1 MSTEELKRRK
11 LYILQEIEA
20 LRALQEEA
28 CIRIDTRIELIASS
42 SSLHPLHLKAF
53 AQDWQDVNGLVSNLK
68 EIAVEDIEYS
78 KRAMYAPR
86 TVKAI
91 HLQDTQYKSSSSDPD
106 VYWTKPKALIVLD
119 RLGKGAFNGFEIREA
134 KQEISKLFTEYEEI
148 INDRVLQIL
157 NQAVYMSKMKREN
170 NE

>member
-42 SSLHPLHLKAF
+42 SNLHPLHLKAF
-53 AQDWQDVNGLVSNLK
+53 AQDWQDVNDLVSNLK
-68 EIAVEDIEYS
+68 EIAIEDIEYS

-91 HLQDTQYKSSSSDPD
+91 HLQDTQYKSSSNDPD
-106 VYWTKPKALIVLD
+106 VYWTKPKALIVID
-119 RLGKGAFNGFEIREA
+119 RVMMNFEEFNTQGA
-134 KQEISKLFTEYEEI
+134 KQTISKLFTDYEELKK
-148 INDRVLQIL
+148 DRVLQIL
-157 NQAVYMSKMKREN
+157 NQAVYIATTKRDN

>member
-20 LRALQEEA
+20 LRALQEEV
-28 CIRIDTRIELIASS
+28 CIRAKSNIAFIACKSN
-42 SSLHPLHLKAF
+42 LHPLHLKAF
-53 AQDWQDVNGLVSNLK
+53 AQDWQDVNDLVSNLK

-78 KRAMYAPR
+78 KRTMYAPR

-91 HLQDTQYKSSSSDPD
+91 SLQDTQYKSPSSDPD
-106 VYWTKPKALIVLD
+106 VYWTKPKALIVID
-119 RLGKGAFNGFEIREA
+119 RVMMNFEEFNTQRA
-134 KQEISKLFTEYEEI
+134 KQTISELFTEYEEI
-148 INDRVLQIL
+148 KKDRVLQIL
-157 NQAVYMSKMKREN
+157 NQAVYMSTMKREN

>member
-42 SSLHPLHLKAF
+42 SNLHPLHLKAF

-106 VYWTKPKALIVLD
+106 VYWTKPKALIVID
-119 RLGKGAFNGFEIREA
+119 RIMMNFEEFNTQGA
-134 KQEISKLFTEYEEI
+134 KQEISKLFTEYEEMKK
-148 INDRVLQIL
+148 DRVLQIL

>member
-20 LRALQEEA
+20 LTALQEEA
-28 CIRIDTRIELIASS
+28 CIRAKSNIAFIASS
-42 SSLHPLHLKAF
+42 SNLHPLHLKAF
-53 AQDWQDVNGLVSNLK
+53 ASEWKYTKDLVEKLK

-106 VYWTKPKALIVLD
+106 VYWTKPKAEIILD
-119 RLGKGAFNGFEIREA
+119 RLGKGAFTGFEIREA
-134 KQEISKLFTEYEEI
+134 KQKITKLFTEYEEMKK
-148 INDRVLQIL
+148 DRVLQIL
-157 NQAVYMSKMKREN
+157 NQAVYMATTKREN